1 LLAPG
6 FAEIGPGLES
16 RADWK
21 GTALTNTE
29 TGANQCSIKTP
40 RVLLINDSSFQLESL
55 RLFLTKNGFTVE
67 TANEGRLALEM
78 VRLNPP
84 DLVISDVVMPGIDG
98 VELCKRLKA
107 DPATSEIP
115 VLLLTG
121 LRYNDAGV
129 VEGLEAGADDY
140 LELEAP
146 PSLLLKKAER
156 LVSQHRERLARLRA
170 EADRKKALENL
181 KDAVELREA
190 IFQGSRD
197 AIFIS
202 NAQSE
207 FMIVN
212 RAACELTGY
221 SSEELLK
228 MRIPDLHEEVD
239 LKAFRKFHD
248 RIMSGE
254 DIVSEAKILRK
265 DGKKVITEFN
275 NRRIFISGRPCM
287 HTVARDVTERNQM
300 EDALRQ
306 SEEQY
311 RDLYENANDIIY
323 TLDLDGNFT
332 SANKAAE
339 RLFGYSREE
348 LMKMSRKD
356 IVAPDHLHIGPG
368 MVERRLA
375 GEEIPNYCGD
385 IIARDGRRLTI
396 ETSVRLLYRDGMPV
410 GIQGIARDIT
420 ERKLAEEQL
429 KQFAEKLE
437 KSNRELEGFA
447 YIASHDLQE
456 PLRKIQA
463 FGDRLKAKCG
473 HTLNREAFDYL
484 DRMQGAAKRMQTL
497 VIDLLKLS
505 RVTTRALPFVR
516 VDLAQIVKEVV
527 SDLELQI
534 EQTGGTV
541 KTGYL
546 PTIEADPTQMRQ
558 LFQNLIGNALKFHRP
573 GDSPIVR
580 VEDDLLCERDKR
592 TGRDKEPTDF
602 CRIIIEDNGIGFDE
616 KYIDRIFAPFQR
628 LHGRSEYD
636 GTGIG
641 LTVCQ
646 KIAQRHNGTIFAESA
661 PGDGARFVISLP
673 MRQSL
678 ASQPD

>member
-1 LLAPG
+1 MK
-6 FAEIGPGLES
+6 S

-21 GTALTNTE
+21 VTALTNTE
-29 TGANQCSIKTP
+29 TGANQCSIQTP

-55 RLFLTKNGFTVE
+55 RLFLTKNGFIVE

-78 VRLNPP
+78 VSLNPP

-140 LELEAP
+140 LELDAP

-212 RAACELTGY
+212 RAACEMTGY
-221 SSEELLK
+221 SSEELFK

-265 DGKKVITEFN
+265 DGKKVTTEFN

-300 EDALRQ
+300 EEALRQ

-348 LMKMSRKD
+348 LMKMNRKD

-437 KSNRELEGFA
+437 TSNRELEGFA

-505 RVTTRALPFVR
+505 RVTTRARPFIR
-516 VDLAQIVKEVV
+516 VDLSQIVKEVV

-573 GDSPIVR
+573 GDSPIVK

-592 TGRDKEPTDF
+592 AGRDKEPAEF

-646 KIAQRHNGTIFAESA
+646 KIAQRHNGTIFAEST

-678 ASQPD
+678 ASQPE

>member
-1 LLAPG
+1 MTAVTDTDR
-6 FAEIGPGLES
+6 GL
-16 RADWK
+16 DHDPK
-21 GTALTNTE
+21 HG
-29 TGANQCSIKTP
+29 Q
-40 RVLLINDSSFQLESL
+40 RVLLINDSTFQLESL

-67 TANEGRLALEM
+67 VASEGRSALEM
-78 VRLNPP
+78 VGRTAP

-98 VELCKRLKA
+98 VELCKRMKA
-107 DPATSEIP
+107 DPTTSDIP

-140 LELEAP
+140 LELDAP

-156 LVSQHRERLARLRA
+156 LVSQHKERRARLRA
-170 EADRKKALENL
+170 EDDRKKALESL
-181 KDAVELREA
+181 KDSVELREA

-202 NAQSE
+202 NADSR
-207 FMIVN
+207 FVIVN
-212 RAACELTGY
+212 HSACDLTGY
-221 SSEELLK
+221 SSEELLS

-239 LKAFRKFHD
+239 LEAFRNFHD
-248 RIMSGE
+248 RIMAGE
-254 DIVSEAKILRK
+254 DMVSEAKLRRK
-265 DGKKVITEFN
+265 NGEKIVTEFN
-275 NRRIFISGRPCM
+275 NRRIFISDQPCM
-287 HTVARDVTERNQM
+287 HTVARDVTERNEM
-300 EDALRQ
+300 EEALRH
-306 SEEQY
+306 SEERY

-339 RLFGYSREE
+339 RVFGYSREE
-348 LMKMSRKD
+348 LMKMNRRD
-356 IVAPDHLHIGPG
+356 IVAPDHLHIGPE
-368 MVERRLA
+368 MIRRRIA

-396 ETSVRLLYRDGMPV
+396 ETSIRLISRDGTPV

-420 ERKLAEEQL
+420 ERKQAEEQL

-463 FGDRLKAKCG
+463 FGDRLRSKCG
-473 HTLNREAFDYL
+473 QTLTREAMDYL
-484 DRMQGAAKRMQTL
+484 DRMQAAAKRMQTL

-505 RVTTRALPFVR
+505 RITTRARPFVR
-516 VDLAQIVKEVV
+516 VDLGQIVKEVV

-573 GDSPIVR
+573 GDPPVVK

-592 TGRDKEPTDF
+592 TGRHKEEQHEF

-646 KIAQRHNGTIFAESA
+646 KIAQRHNGTIVAESS
-661 PGDGARFVISLP
+661 PGDGARFVILLP
-673 MRQSL
+673 MKQSL
-678 ASQPD
+678 ASQAE